1 VLAVVA
7 IPTISC
13 QLRSENVHQ
22 EADGPGFESQ
32 HLHLYQRPVPLEWAA
47 ASDSQANDAGVVRIK
62 SSLEVAPAQP
72 SRPACGLPDH
82 WPTQPAIGHRLVEG
96 TEVFVAPDDVCEPR

>member
-47 ASDSQANDAGVVRIK
+47 ASDSQVNDAGVVRIK
-62 SSLEVAPAQP
+62 SSLEVGA
-72 SRPACGLPDH
+72 H
-82 WPTQPAIGHRLVEG
+82 PTQSAGVWSARPLANAASHWTQTR
-96 TEVFVAPDDVCEPR
+96 